1 MERWH
6 RDNQFKEITHLN
18 YRVHSMSLVTDIFS
32 SRLASHYTKFDVAN
46 RLLFTGHSHQAWP
59 DIALDGL
66 IEAFDVAATRVD
78 TKWDVV
84 FEKIGVMSDYLK
96 QYYDDPEGHYTHCE
110 NTHHMIVRWLS
121 ALDLRENPRIVT
133 TDTEFY
139 SLYRQLTRLEEEGI
153 EVEYVPALPL
163 EGFASRLESAL
174 NDKTAAVMLS
184 RVYFE
189 HSLIN
194 IELPQVAKLCREKA
208 IPLLID
214 DYHGTNVVPISV
226 RDTGL
231 DEAFILIGG
240 YKYMQWGEGNC
251 FMRSPKDC
259 EMRPVVTGWF
269 SAFSSLKQP
278 RSKQVNYD
286 SGAWRFYGA
295 TFDGTSA
302 FRGAAVT
309 KFFEREGLTP
319 KVLQKLYAE
328 HVAYMKYAF
337 LKLDLDPS
345 VIRLAHDY
353 DLRHNAGFL
362 ALRSPIALKL
372 FEILKSEGVLT
383 DCRGEILRFGSAP
396 YMTSRQIDQAF
407 DILASIVK
415 KEQIL

>member
-1 MERWH
+1 
-6 RDNQFKEITHLN
+6 
-18 YRVHSMSLVTDIFS
+18 MSLLTDIFS
-32 SRLASHYTKFDVAN
+32 SRLATHYSRFDVAN

-59 DIALDGL
+59 DVALDGV
-66 IEAFDVAATRVD
+66 IEAFDVTASRVD

-96 QYYDDPEGHYTHCE
+96 QYYDDPDGHYTHSE
-110 NTHHMIVRWLS
+110 NTHHLIVRWLS
-121 ALDLRENPRIVT
+121 ALDLRSKSRIVT

-153 EVEYVPALPL
+153 EVVYVPALPL
-163 EGFASRLESAL
+163 EGFTERLESEID
-174 NDKTAAVMLS
+174 DKTAAVMLS

-194 IELPQVAKLCREKA
+194 IELPQVAKLCKEHE

-226 RDTGL
+226 RDSGL
-231 DEAFILIGG
+231 EDAFILIGG

-251 FMRSPKDC
+251 FMRSPANCD
-259 EMRPVVTGWF
+259 MRPVVTGWF
-269 SAFSSLKQP
+269 SSFSSLKQP
-278 RSKQVNYD
+278 RSKQVSYD

-309 KFFEREGLTP
+309 NFFEQEGLTAN
-319 KVLQKLYAE
+319 VLQKLYSE
-328 HVAYMKYAF
+328 HVAYMKYTF
-337 LKLDLDPS
+337 LKLDLDPD
-345 VIRLAHDY
+345 VIKLAHEY

-362 ALRSPIALKL
+362 ALRSPIALQL
-372 FEILKSEGVLT
+372 FESLKVEGVLT
-383 DCRGEILRFGSAP
+383 DCRDQILRFGSAP

-407 DILASIVK
+407 HILAKIVK
-415 KEQIL
+415 KEQNL